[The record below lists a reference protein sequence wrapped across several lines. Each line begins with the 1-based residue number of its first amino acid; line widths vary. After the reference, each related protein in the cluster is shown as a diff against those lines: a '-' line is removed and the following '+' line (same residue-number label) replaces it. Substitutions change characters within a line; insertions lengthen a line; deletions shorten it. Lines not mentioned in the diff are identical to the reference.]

1 MTSPWEALI
10 TAALL
15 GTERQAFTPPT
26 EIGLLGELLSRLDAT
41 NPEAALLSAA
51 AAVSLH
57 QQVGQLPAIARQPL
71 PTACDLDDLPRCS
84 AQANHHLSLML
95 SGEYAKVLPEWLA
108 AVAAAGKRVP
118 ELNLPALLDLGQ
130 RKTDLQ
136 PAIAA
141 ILGRRG
147 HWLAAQNPDW
157 NFITGTEDDASW
169 ETGNR
174 AARKAVL
181 SRWRS
186 QDPERARNALAATW
200 KQETAAEKTAFLE
213 TLQSQLSM
221 ADEPFLESVL
231 SDRSKDVRRVA
242 ADLLARLPDSHLCQR
257 MTERVHRYIKLG
269 PNQTLEVTLP
279 EALDPDLLRDGIEPK
294 VPYNYSMGEK
304 AWWLLQIVAATP
316 LSVWA
321 QTQCTPEALVQAAVQ
336 GEWTPI
342 FWQGWKRV
350 TIRQRSPAWV
360 PALLEF
366 YLKTTQDVTYLQ
378 DEDLQQLM
386 ALLPEAEQERLA
398 LNQLQMKGI
407 ENSAVLRLLYQV
419 RSAWSIQLGRTVLDA
434 LYQYITVLQAQP
446 LWHLIEA
453 LKEFALW
460 IPPSLLVEA
469 IPLAEA
475 IEHRSNWAAN
485 SDQGCWSREI
495 EKFLAL
501 LQFRQDMLQ
510 AITQQ
515 SE

>member
-1 MTSPWEALI
+1 MTSLWEALV

-15 GTERQAFTPPT
+15 GTERQAFTPPA
-26 EIGLLGELLSRLDAT
+26 EAGLLGKLLSRLDAA

-51 AAVSLH
+51 ATVSLH

-84 AQANHHLSLML
+84 PQAGHHLSLML
-95 SGEYAKVLPEWLA
+95 SGDYAKVLPEWLA
-108 AVAAAGKRVP
+108 AVAAAGQRVP
-118 ELNLPALLDLGQ
+118 ESNLPALLDLGQ

-136 PAIAA
+136 TAIAPV
-141 ILGRRG
+141 LGKRG
-147 HWLAAQNPDW
+147 QWLAAQNPDW
-157 NFITGTEDDASW
+157 NFVTGAEDDASW

-174 AARKAVL
+174 AARKAL
-181 SRWRS
+181 LNRWRS
-186 QDPERARNALAATW
+186 QDPERARHALEATW
-200 KQETAAEKTAFLE
+200 KQETAAEKAAFLE
-213 TLQSQLSM
+213 TFSTQLSL
-221 ADEPFLESVL
+221 ADEPFLESAL

-242 ADLLARLPDSHLCQR
+242 ADLLARLPDSRLCQR
-257 MTERVHRYIKLG
+257 MTERVHRYIKFG

-316 LSVWA
+316 LRVWT
-321 QTQCTPEALVQAAVQ
+321 QTQCAPEVLVQAAVQ
-336 GEWTPI
+336 SEWTPV
-342 FWQGWKRV
+342 FWQGWKQA
-350 TIRQRSPAWV
+350 TIRQRSPTWV

-366 YLKTTQDVTYLQ
+366 HLATTQDVTYLQ

-386 ALLPEAEQERLA
+386 ALLLEAEQEALA
-398 LNQLQMKGI
+398 LNHLQIKGI

-419 RSAWSIQLGRTVLDA
+419 RSAWSIQLGRAVLDA
-434 LYQYITVLQAQP
+434 LYQYITVLEAQP
-446 LWHLIEA
+446 LWHLLEA

-460 IPPSLLVEA
+460 IPPSLLTEA
-469 IPLAEA
+469 IPLAAA
-475 IEHRSNWAAN
+475 IENRSNWAA
-485 SDQGCWSREI
+485 STDQGCWSREI

-515 SE
+515 SK

>member
-1 MTSPWEALI
+1 MTSPWEALV

-15 GTERQAFTPPT
+15 GTERQAFIPPA
-26 EIGLLGELLSRLDAT
+26 EAGLLGESLSRLDTA

-57 QQVGQLPAIARQPL
+57 QQVGHLPAIARQPL

-108 AVAAAGKRVP
+108 AVAAVGQRVP

-136 PAIAA
+136 LAIAA
-141 ILGRRG
+141 VLGKRG
-147 HWLAAQNPDW
+147 QWLAAQNPDW
-157 NFITGTEDDASW
+157 NFVTGTEDDASW

-174 AARKAVL
+174 AARKTVL
-181 SRWRS
+181 NRWRS
-186 QDPERARNALAATW
+186 QDPERARNALATTW

-213 TLQSQLSM
+213 TLQIQLSM
-221 ADEPFLESVL
+221 ADEPFLESAL

-242 ADLLARLPDSHLCQR
+242 ADLLARLPNSRLCQR
-257 MTERVHRYIKLG
+257 MTERAHRYIKLEA
-269 PNQTLEVTLP
+269 QTLDVTLP

-294 VPYNYSMGEK
+294 VPYNYSMGER
-304 AWWLLQIVAATP
+304 AWWLLQIVAAAP
-316 LSVWA
+316 LSVWTA
-321 QTQCTPEALVQAAVQ
+321 TQVTPETLVQAATQ
-336 GEWTPI
+336 SEWTPV
-342 FWQGWKRV
+342 FWGGWKQA

-360 PALLEF
+360 PALLQF
-366 YLKTTQDVTYLQ
+366 HLATTQDMAYLQ
-378 DEDLQQLM
+378 DDDLQQLM
-386 ALLPEAEQERLA
+386 ALLPEAEQEALT
-398 LNQLQMKGI
+398 LNQLQMKGV
-407 ENSAVLRLLYQV
+407 ENPAVLRLLYQV
-419 RSAWSIQLGRTVLDA
+419 RSTWSVSLGQA
-434 LYQYITVLQAQP
+434 LLNAIHQYISASEGRP
-446 LWHLIEA
+446 LWHLLEA
-453 LKEFALW
+453 LKEFVLW
-460 IPPSLLVEA
+460 IPPALLAEA

-475 IEHRSNWAAN
+475 IEKRDNWNAG

>member
-15 GTERQAFTPPT
+15 GTERQAFTSPA
-26 EIGLLGELLSRLDAT
+26 EVGLLGELLSRLDVAT
-41 NPEAALLSAA
+41 PEAALLSAA

-57 QQVGQLPAIARQPL
+57 QQVGQLPAITRQPL

-130 RKTDLQ
+130 RKTDLK
-136 PAIAA
+136 PTIAA
-141 ILGRRG
+141 VLGKRG
-147 HWLAAQNPDW
+147 QWLAAQNPDW
-157 NFITGTEDDASW
+157 NFATGTEADASW

-200 KQETAAEKTAFLE
+200 RQETATEKTAFLE
-213 TLQSQLSM
+213 TFQIGLSST
-221 ADEPFLESVL
+221 DEPFLESVL

-257 MTERVHRYIKLG
+257 MSERVHRYVKLEA
-269 PNQTLEVTLP
+269 QTLEVTLP

-304 AWWLLQIVAATP
+304 AWWLLQIVTATP
-316 LSVWA
+316 LSVWTE
-321 QTQCTPEALVQAAVQ
+321 TQCTPETLVQAAAQ
-336 GEWTPI
+336 SEWTPV
-342 FWQGWKRV
+342 FWGGWRQA
-350 TIRQRSPAWV
+350 TIRQRSLAWV
-360 PALLEF
+360 PALLE
-366 YLKTTQDVTYLQ
+366 LHLAATQDVTYLQ
-378 DEDLQQLM
+378 DDDLQQLIT
-386 ALLPEAEQERLA
+386 LLPQAEQEALV
-398 LNQLQMKGI
+398 LNQLQTKGL
-407 ENSAVLRLLYQV
+407 ENSAALRLLYQV
-419 RSAWSIQLGRTVLDA
+419 RSAWSVQLGQAVLNA
-434 LYQYITVLQAQP
+434 LYQYISTSEGRA
-446 LWHLIEA
+446 LWHLLEA
-453 LKEFALW
+453 LKEFVLW
-460 IPPSLLVEA
+460 IPPTLLAEA
-469 IPLAEA
+469 LPLATA
-475 IEHRSNWAAN
+475 IEHRSTWTAK

>member
-1 MTSPWEALI
+1 MTSPWETLV

-15 GTERQAFTPPT
+15 GTERQAFTPPA
-26 EIGLLGELLSRLDAT
+26 EVGLLGELLSRLDAT

-57 QQVGQLPAIARQPL
+57 QQVGQLPAIVRQPL

-84 AQANHHLSLML
+84 AQANHHLNLML

-141 ILGRRG
+141 VLGKRG

-186 QDPERARNALAATW
+186 QDPEHARNALAATW
-200 KQETAAEKTAFLE
+200 KQETATEKTAFLE
-213 TLQSQLSM
+213 TFQTQLSM

-257 MTERVHRYIKLG
+257 MTERVHRYIKFG

-316 LSVWA
+316 LSVWTA
-321 QTQCTPEALVQAAVQ
+321 TQCTPETLVQAAAQ

-350 TIRQRSPAWV
+350 TIRQRSPDWV

-366 YLKTTQDVTYLQ
+366 HLATTQDVTYLQ
-378 DEDLQQLM
+378 DDDLQQLM
-386 ALLPEAEQERLA
+386 ALLPEAEAEALA
-398 LNQLQMKGI
+398 LNQLQTKGV
-407 ENSAVLRLLYQV
+407 ENSAALRLLYQV
-419 RSAWSIQLGRTVLDA
+419 RSAWSVQLSQAVLNALHQSITASQIQRLWL
-434 LYQYITVLQAQP
+434 P
-446 LWHLIEA
+446 LEA
-453 LKEFALW
+453 LKEFVLW
-460 IPPSLLVEA
+460 ISPTLMAEA
-469 IPLAEA
+469 TSLAEA
-475 IEHRSNWAAN
+475 VEKRSDWPASNT
-485 SDQGCWSREI
+485 QGYFLKEI
-495 EKFLAL
+495 EQFLAL